1 MLRNILNVSQ
11 LNSFLSFKNKSSYF
25 CVLIRLLLLQIDHFG
40 FLENGTF
47 KQRYLLNDQHW
58 HKEGGPILFY
68 TGNEGDIT
76 WFCNN
81 TVNMHLK
88 KQYIYIYIYIYLL
101 KGINDRK
108 NFYKGFGKTK
118 LPLILMELNDRKQ
131 CLQK

>member
-1 MLRNILNVSQ
+1 MTPNEMYVCLEIFQMYSNFLF
-11 LNSFLSFKNKSSYF
+11 FLSFLFFILINKSSYF
-25 CVLIRLLLLQIDHFG
+25 CVLNRLLLLQIDHFG
-40 FLENGTF
+40 SLENGTF

-88 KQYIYIYIYIYLL
+88 K
-101 KGINDRK
+101 K
-108 NFYKGFGKTK
+108 N
-118 LPLILMELNDRKQ
+118 L
-131 CLQK
+131 